1 MKALL
6 LLSLCFLT
14 KVGRGQDQP
23 DKGKDSLVEKL
34 KDLELEGFVKNKT
47 ALFLEN
53 LPAHYKVAIT
63 KANKQGY
70 SYTAT
75 ITLPERPYLEI
86 YLHYYGFAYT
96 NPNSFLKK
104 KQRRQLRM
112 EKVNEINIYNEF
124 LCINGCDD

>member
-14 KVGRGQDQP
+14 KVGRGQDLA

-34 KDLELEGFVKNKT
+34 KDLELEGFVKNRT

-53 LPAHYKVAIT
+53 LPAHYKVSIT
-63 KANKQGY
+63 RANKPGY
-70 SYTAT
+70 TYTAT

-86 YLHYYGFAYT
+86 NLHYYAFVYT

-112 EKVNEINIYNEF
+112 EKVSEINIYHEF
-124 LCINGCDD
+124 LCINGCD